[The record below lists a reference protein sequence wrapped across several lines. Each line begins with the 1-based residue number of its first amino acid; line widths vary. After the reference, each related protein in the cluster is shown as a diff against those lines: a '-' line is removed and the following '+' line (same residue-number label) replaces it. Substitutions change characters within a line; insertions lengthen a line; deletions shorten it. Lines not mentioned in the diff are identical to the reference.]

1 MRQRARH
8 IRRSC
13 ALSRYACVRACC
25 ARTALDDI
33 ALLGHSA
40 VHGPEATLVRPH
52 PALWRLWHGV
62 SVAYMLFLAFLLFQ
76 TPAGARSFLKVRAKL
91 LQPCHARLLLRRLTR
106 LAQNLSPSLGVELVE
121 RAYGEDCRPL
131 YRNVRC
137 SRAAGGASPE
147 RAHATPRAC
156 RAMIMDEFVSAH
168 TLGWWAKALML
179 RHSGMCASEACLE
192 SHDAS

>member
-13 ALSRYACVRACC
+13 ALSRYACVCACC
-25 ARTALDDI
+25 ARTAPDDI
-33 ALLGHSA
+33 ALPGHSA
-40 VHGPEATLVRPH
+40 VHGPEAALVRPH

-76 TPAGARSFLKVRAKL
+76 TPAGARSFLKVWPKL
-91 LQPCHARLLLRRLTR
+91 LHHAMRASVCGGSR

-137 SRAAGGASPE
+137 SHAAGGASPE

-156 RAMIMDEFVSAH
+156 RAMIMDEFVIAH

-179 RHSGMCASEACLE
+179 RHSGMCVRDNLE
-192 SHDAS
+192 RHDAS